1 MLGGYQNHKLT
12 PDGYHDS
19 SQGLEPQFSPKQNK
33 KKTHRSDIYHSSENL
48 EKSNNHQFFEDFEIT
63 RTDGS
68 FSDFDFCQSTGT
80 QKLFSI
86 EEII

>member
-1 MLGGYQNHKLT
+1 
-12 PDGYHDS
+12 
-19 SQGLEPQFSPKQNK
+19 
-33 KKTHRSDIYHSSENL
+33 L

-86 EEII
+86 SEII

>member
-1 MLGGYQNHKLT
+1 
-12 PDGYHDS
+12 
-19 SQGLEPQFSPKQNK
+19 
-33 KKTHRSDIYHSSENL
+33 L

-86 EEII
+86 SGNNLKDQNRRLLAESNGHPTLWCFLWPKLSFVSKLYVLLRT